1 MKREQTPQI
10 DEAAMVGTANDIIK
24 GRPTEIEI
32 GGKRWKLRRISNAQA
47 AKISEYA
54 KEAQYIQER
63 QKQDG
68 LSRRKRLRLDKRFR
82 QIPAKIA
89 ARYVLGLRRCWI
101 PFATALMWRRLWF
114 ASEEV
119 SMNINISKTLQ
130 REEESFFTANLEVI
144 SYLLA
149 LSMKQV
155 GDVAKQW
162 LERKESAEN
171 MLDEDALPKK
181 EEDSK

>member
-1 MKREQTPQI
+1 MEQEQTPQI

-24 GRPTEIEI
+24 GRSTEIEI

-47 AKISEYA
+47 AKIGEYA
-54 KEAQYIQER
+54 QEARQIQAE
-63 QKQDG
+63 QKREG
-68 LSRRKRLRLDKRFR
+68 LSERKQKRLYKRFR

-89 ARYVLGLRRCWI
+89 ARYILGLRRCWI
-101 PFATALMWRRLWF
+101 PFATAYMWRRLWF
-114 ASEEV
+114 ASEEL
-119 SMNINISKTLQ
+119 SMTININKTLQ

>member
-1 MKREQTPQI
+1 
-10 DEAAMVGTANDIIK
+10 MVDKAHGIAT

-32 GGKRWKLRRISNAQA
+32 GGKKWKLRRISNAQA

-54 KEAQYIQER
+54 KEAQYIQEQ

-68 LSRRKRLRLDKRFR
+68 LSKRKRLRLDKRFR

-89 ARYVLGLRRCWI
+89 ARYILGLRRCWI
-101 PFATALMWRRLWF
+101 PFATALTWRRLWF

-119 SMNINISKTLQ
+119 SMNININKTLQ

-155 GDVAKQW
+155 GEVAKQW
-162 LERKESAEN
+162 LERKESAES
-171 MLDEDALPKK
+171 MLGEDASPKK
-181 EEDSK
+181 EEGSK

>member
-1 MKREQTPQI
+1 MKQEQTPQI
-10 DEAAMVGTANDIIK
+10 NEAEMTSVAHGIAT

-32 GGKRWKLRRISNAQA
+32 GGKKWKLRRISNAQA

-54 KEAQYIQER
+54 KEAQIIQEQ
-63 QKQDG
+63 QKRED
-68 LSRRKRLRLDKRFR
+68 LSKRKRLRLDKRFR

-101 PFATALMWRRLWF
+101 PFATALTWRRLWY

-119 SMNINISKTLQ
+119 SMSINISKTLQ
-130 REEESFFTANLEVI
+130 REEESFFTANLEVV

-155 GDVAKQW
+155 GEGARQW

-181 EEDSK
+181 EADSK

>member
-1 MKREQTPQI
+1 MEQKQTPQI
-10 DEAAMVGTANDIIK
+10 DEAAMIGRANDITAN
-24 GRPTEIEI
+24 RPTEIEI
-32 GGKRWKLRRISNAQA
+32 GGKKWKLRRISNAQA

-63 QKQDG
+63 QKQG
-68 LSRRKRLRLDKRFR
+68 SLSEREQKRLYKRFR

-89 ARYVLGLRRCWI
+89 ARYILGLRRCWI
-101 PFATALMWRRLWF
+101 PFATAYMWRRLWF
-114 ASEEV
+114 ASEEL
-119 SMNINISKTLQ
+119 SMTINIRKTLQ

-171 MLDEDALPKK
+171 MLDEDASPKK